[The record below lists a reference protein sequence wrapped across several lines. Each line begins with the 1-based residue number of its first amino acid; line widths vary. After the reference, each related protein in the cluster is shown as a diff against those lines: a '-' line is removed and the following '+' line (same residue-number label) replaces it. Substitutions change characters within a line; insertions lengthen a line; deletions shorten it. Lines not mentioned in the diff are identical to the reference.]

1 MKTVVITGST
11 RGIGF
16 AMAQS
21 FLEQDCRVV
30 ISGRK
35 KTTVQA
41 AVKQL
46 SDIFGNDRVNGY
58 PCDVTSYNA
67 LQKLWDFSVEKFG
80 GVDIWINNAGISN
93 ELNMLP
99 KIPTEEIQRVV
110 ETNVLGEMFGSR
122 VALNGFIQ
130 QGHGALY
137 NMEGMGA
144 KKGMKVDGL
153 SIYGATK
160 AGLRYFDDAI
170 IKENK
175 SESILIGALL
185 PGMMLTDMV
194 MNQYEGKPK
203 DWQKVEG
210 ILGAI
215 SEDVQVVADWMTRKM
230 LANKKN
236 GARFEYSNSLKIIVR
251 MLKMQFKRLFK

>member
-1 MKTVVITGST
+1 MQKETGRGLGTPRCIMKE
-11 RGIGF
+11 R
-16 AMAQS
+16 S
-21 FLEQDCRVV
+21 FLELDCRVV
-30 ISGRK
+30 VSGRK
-35 KTTVQA
+35 KASVRE

-46 SDIFGNDRVNGY
+46 SDIFGNNRVDGY

-80 GVDIWINNAGISN
+80 GIDIWINNAGISN

-99 KIPTEEIQRVV
+99 KIPAEEIQRVV
-110 ETNVLGEMFGSR
+110 ETNVVGEMFGSR

-160 AGLRYFDDAI
+160 AGLR
-170 IKENK
+170 KV
-175 SESILIGALL
+175 
-185 PGMMLTDMV
+185 PG
-194 MNQYEGKPK
+194 
-203 DWQKVEG
+203 
-210 ILGAI
+210 I
-215 SEDVQVVADWMTRKM
+215 
-230 LANKKN
+230 
-236 GARFEYSNSLKIIVR
+236 
-251 MLKMQFKRLFK
+251 